1 MTTARPGDPERSGS
15 VFLVERYVPPS
26 AAESLAAAIPR
37 AARLSAFHAESGA
50 ALSVQ
55 YLLSAY
61 LPAED
66 TCFCLFRAATADA
79 VRALNH
85 EAELPFDRI
94 TAAVMFYP
102 TSPSSD
108 LQERRQT

>member
-1 MTTARPGDPERSGS
+1 MTTARLSDPERSGS

-26 AAESLAAAIPR
+26 VAESLAAAIPR
-37 AARLSAFHAESGA
+37 AAQLGTLRAGPGS

-66 TCFCLFRAATADA
+66 TCFCLFRASTADA

-85 EAELPFDRI
+85 EAELPLDRV
-94 TAAVMFYP
+94 TAVVLFYP
-102 TSPSSD
+102 TSPFSD
-108 LQERRQT
+108 LAERRHT

>member
-1 MTTARPGDPERSGS
+1 MTTGRLAGPERSGS

-26 AAESLAAAIPR
+26 AVESLAAAIPR
-37 AARLSAFHAESGA
+37 AARVGTLRAEPGS

-61 LPAED
+61 LPTED

-85 EAELPFDRI
+85 EAELPLDRV
-94 TAAVMFYP
+94 TAVVLFYP
-102 TSPSSD
+102 TSPISD
-108 LQERRQT
+108 LPERRHT

>member
-1 MTTARPGDPERSGS
+1 MPIARVVGPERSGS
-15 VFLVERYVPPS
+15 VFLAERYVPPS
-26 AAESLAAAIPR
+26 AAASLAAAIPR
-37 AARLSAFHAESGA
+37 AARLGTLRAEPGSALG
-50 ALSVQ
+50 VQ

-85 EAELPFDRI
+85 EAELPLDRV
-94 TAAVMFYP
+94 TAAVLLYP
-102 TSPSSD
+102 PGPLAD
-108 LQERRQT
+108 LAERRHT

>member
-1 MTTARPGDPERSGS
+1 MTTARPGDPERCGS

-26 AAESLAAAIPR
+26 AAERLAAAIPR
-37 AARLSAFHAESGA
+37 AALLGTLRGQSVS

-66 TCFCLFRAATADA
+66 TCFCVFRAATADT
-79 VRALNH
+79 VRALNN
-85 EAELPFDRI
+85 EAELPLDRI
-94 TAAVMFYP
+94 TAAVLFYP
-102 TSPSSD
+102 TNPSSD
-108 LQERRQT
+108 LPERRQT